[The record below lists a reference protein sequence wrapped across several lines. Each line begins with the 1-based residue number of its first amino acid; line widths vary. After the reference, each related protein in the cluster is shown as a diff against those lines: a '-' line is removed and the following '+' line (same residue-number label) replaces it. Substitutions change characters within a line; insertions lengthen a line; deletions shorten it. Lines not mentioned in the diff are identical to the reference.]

1 VAVARAPI
9 RWTALSCP
17 QSRMDVVR
25 CALLRETCLAL
36 AIGVTVAVGCGH
48 DAPPGPLATRIA
60 TLDPVNFGRGFVDSL
75 ALAPDAGLAATGER
89 GGQIRVWAATTG
101 GEPTPLSL
109 GDYRQAV
116 IDLAFS
122 PDGRLLASLG
132 RGRESALRLWRFI
145 DHAGAGEWV
154 EAASLPVGPCLALR
168 FDSTGTRLAVLCERE
183 VLIVDLASQQTV
195 SRVANPHREV
205 LTAFDLSADGQ
216 RLVTAGHDGEVT
228 VRDVSKETPV
238 RSFDVR
244 RSRRPYPPPRG
255 LEPPEVWAVVVALSG
270 DGSRAAAVTIEG
282 TVYVW
287 DVATGKQLFDHADG
301 EAGGPP
307 PGSLRFER
315 DGTLLTTTGD
325 RYGMR
330 RIDVSA
336 KSSRI
341 LVSGPNAFGIVAI
354 TDDATAFAAVTSSA
368 SGGRLRYAIEV
379 WRVATAARLAR
390 D

>member
-1 VAVARAPI
+1 
-9 RWTALSCP
+9 
-17 QSRMDVVR
+17 M
-25 CALLRETCLAL
+25 
-36 AIGVTVAVGCGH
+36 
-48 DAPPGPLATRIA
+48 
-60 TLDPVNFGRGFVDSL
+60 
-75 ALAPDAGLAATGER
+75 
-89 GGQIRVWAATTG
+89 
-101 GEPTPLSL
+101 
-109 GDYRQAV
+109 
-116 IDLAFS
+116 
-122 PDGRLLASLG
+122 
-132 RGRESALRLWRFI
+132 
-145 DHAGAGEWV
+145 
-154 EAASLPVGPCLALR
+154 
-168 FDSTGTRLAVLCERE
+168 
-183 VLIVDLASQQTV
+183 
-195 SRVANPHREV
+195 
-205 LTAFDLSADGQ
+205 
-216 RLVTAGHDGEVT
+216 
-228 VRDVSKETPV
+228 
-238 RSFDVR
+238 
-244 RSRRPYPPPRG
+244 
-255 LEPPEVWAVVVALSG
+255 EPPEVWAVVVALSG

-307 PGSLRFER
+307 PGSLRFGR